1 MTVNFYR
8 KKNVTII
15 KKTTLYRCHFFFRL
29 FYYIS
34 FYFYYLKEIFFLG
47 LGVILFGIVGALALA
62 SIESIPE
69 DLIDNAAVLG
79 ALTLITAL
87 VFIADLLISPPR
99 KKDKEEVRMGND
111 KADSGKLQAGKG
123 LSSSV

>member
-1 MTVNFYR
+1 M
-8 KKNVTII
+8 
-15 KKTTLYRCHFFFRL
+15 LYRCHFSFLFHYICFF
-29 FYYIS
+29 FYD
-34 FYFYYLKEIFFLG
+34 LKEIFFLG

-99 KKDKEEVRMGND
+99 KKDKEEVRMGSD

>member
-1 MTVNFYR
+1 MLLLLRKRCYTDAIFLFYF
-8 KKNVTII
+8 II
-15 KKTTLYRCHFFFRL
+15 FVFFF
-29 FYYIS
+29 YD
-34 FYFYYLKEIFFLG
+34 LKEIFFLG

>member
-1 MTVNFYR
+1 MLLLLRKRCYTDAIFLFYF
-8 KKNVTII
+8 II
-15 KKTTLYRCHFFFRL
+15 FVFFF
-29 FYYIS
+29 FYD
-34 FYFYYLKEIFFLG
+34 LKEIFFLG

-99 KKDKEEVRMGND
+99 KKDKEEVQMGSD